1 MRVEITPTQYPI
13 GIFYVPSSKTTN
25 SFVLSFFF
33 VLTTVERN
41 SSEYPMVDL
50 REKGM
55 WPLSRHSCIAIYR
68 KTISEAQ
75 WCFFPC
81 VMRVHTTP
89 CLSPVDL
96 CHS

>member
-55 WPLSRHSCIAIYR
+55 WPLSDILVLPFTDRPSLKRNGAF
-68 KTISEAQ
+68 SL
-75 WCFFPC
+75 
-81 VMRVHTTP
+81 V
-89 CLSPVDL
+89 L
-96 CHS
+96 